1 MSEPRQD
8 RQLPAVSRGWG
19 AEFFQN
25 MFFEAAAH
33 WRLWISVGALF
44 FFFFCAQLL
53 QSCPNVCNPVDCSLP
68 GSSVHWIFQAR
79 ILEGVAISFFR
90 GSSQVRD

>member
-44 FFFFCAQLL
+44 FFFVL
-53 QSCPNVCNPVDCSLP
+53 SCFSRVQM
-68 GSSVHWIFQAR
+68 FATQ
-79 ILEGVAISFFR
+79 
-90 GSSQVRD
+90 